1 MHLPIKTLSALALGL
16 LIAGCNSTRE
26 IPLAPNLARLDTH
39 APLTSEAASQTM
51 RRAAE
56 LTLQNGYAYFRL
68 TPMYWTTGDLGG
80 DVGATVVMFH
90 AGEAGAT
97 GAFDARTILANYR
110 Q

>member
-1 MHLPIKTLSALALGL
+1 MYPPIKTLSALALGL
-16 LIAGCNSTRE
+16 LIAGCGSTRE
-26 IPLAPNLARLDTH
+26 ILLAPNFVRLDTH
-39 APLTSEAASQTM
+39 APFTSQAANQTM
-51 RRAAE
+51 LRAAE

-68 TPMYWTTGDLGG
+68 SPMYWTTGDLGT

-97 GAFDARTILANYR
+97 GAFDAKAVLANYS